1 MIETYLKRMNLKQI
15 ITRVLMIILLGQLNL
30 VYAQE
35 KEPSK
40 YDHYYSDGFITDFIT
55 KKGTEL
61 IKAGNF
67 VKMDTLRVGLNIP
80 GKNVKL
86 PTTTKKDNIDLNS
99 AQDGILILVKL
110 HLCGNCPNY
119 HASIATGFV
128 LNKEGVCATNHHV
141 FAKDPKESIDYVS
154 VFAIDNQGNT
164 YPVVEVL
171 AANKDNDL
179 ALFKIEPQEEVLK
192 PVFLGENAKVAD
204 NVHIISH
211 PKFMFYTYSRGFVKR
226 SYLSYKEGA
235 PRQSISANFTQ
246 GSSGAPVFNDSG
258 DVVGVVTSVMTVY
271 DQENKNAKIEIR
283 EIIPIDL
290 LRQICSEP
298 L

>member
-1 MIETYLKRMNLKQI
+1 
-15 ITRVLMIILLGQLNL
+15 MIILLGQLNN
-30 VYAQE
+30 VHAQN
-35 KEPSK
+35 KESSK
-40 YDHYYSDGFITDFIT
+40 YDHYYNDGVITSSIT
-55 KKGTEL
+55 KKGSEL

-67 VKMDTLRVGLNIP
+67 VEMDKLRIGLN
-80 GKNVKL
+80 KSSENVKL
-86 PTTTKKDNIDLNS
+86 PITTSKGRIDLD
-99 AQDGILILVKL
+99 ATQDGILILVKL
-110 HLCGNCPNY
+110 YLCGHCPNH

-179 ALFKIEPQEEVLK
+179 ALFKIEPQDEVLK

-235 PRQSISANFTQ
+235 PRQSISANFDP

-271 DQENKNAKIEIR
+271 DKENKNAKIEIR
-283 EIIPIDL
+283 EMIPIDL
-290 LRQICSEP
+290 LKQMCRGP